1 MDGNRLMTFILVS
14 LPAMAGKKVETKS
27 VSLDEIPVA
36 ANNLEAG
43 KRRCAEPTG
52 WRTPMQQ
59 KKPHILK
66 RFYPYMGEKKA
77 LLPLALV
84 CSGVAAILN
93 VLPFVFIWMIIRSVV
108 LSQDDFSMHQ
118 IAPWASGAGLTAISG
133 VIMYFLALTLSH
145 LAAFRVEVGLQKIG
159 MEKILAMPLGFFD
172 GVESGKI
179 RKVVNDSAATTHSFL
194 AHQLP
199 DLAASVVTP
208 LTLLVMVLCVNW
220 QVGLISLV
228 PVVLGFLVFATMM
241 NRQGKKF
248 MKLYFDSLEEMSNEA
263 VEYVRGI
270 PVVKTFGQTVFSFT
284 RFYDSIVRYREYV
297 SQYTM
302 LWKYKM
308 SFFNVVLHT
317 TAFFLIPAALLLLAH
332 EANLALVVTDFIF
345 YLIIAPNFMTIIMK
359 SAYFRQN
366 AYIAQQAL
374 DRIDDLLDY
383 QPLAWNDA
391 QDDTISSHE
400 LEFTDVCFRYAGA
413 DKNAINGISFK
424 VSPGETVALVGPSGG
439 GKTTLARLGAR
450 FWDVDTGSVRIGG
463 ADVKDMSRKELMETV
478 SFVFQNTRLFSKS
491 IRENILMGNENASEE
506 ELQKAVQLSQSREII
521 ERLPQGLDTVMGKEG
536 TYLSGG
542 EQQRIS
548 LARAILKNAPIVLLD
563 EATAFA
569 DPENEQQIMRALG
582 ELGRGK
588 TTLMIAHRLTSVQN
602 ADKILVICEGKIA
615 EQGTHEELM
624 AVKGLY
630 ACMYTEYQESIGWE
644 LGSGQKTEQRPGQGT
659 EEGEAQ

>member
-1 MDGNRLMTFILVS
+1 MQN
-14 LPAMAGKKVETKS
+14 KKSYV
-27 VSLDEIPVA
+27 
-36 ANNLEAG
+36 
-43 KRRCAEPTG
+43 
-52 WRTPMQQ
+52 
-59 KKPHILK
+59 LK
-66 RFYPYMGEKKA
+66 RFFPYMGEKKV

-84 CSGVAAILN
+84 CSGLAAILN
-93 VLPFVFIWMIIRSVV
+93 TLPFVFIWLIIRSVL
-108 LSQDDFSMHQ
+108 LSPADFSMHQ
-118 IAPWASGAGLTAISG
+118 ITPLAWAVGITAIAG
-133 VIMYFLALTLSH
+133 IIIYFLALIFSH

-172 GVESGKI
+172 TTESGKI
-179 RKVVNDSAATTHSFL
+179 RKIVNDSAATTHSFL

-199 DLAASVVTP
+199 DLAASVLTP
-208 LTLLVMVLCVNW
+208 ITLLVMVLWINW
-220 QVGLISLV
+220 QVGLISLI

-241 NRQGKKF
+241 TRQGKKF

-284 RFYDSIVRYREYV
+284 RFYDSIIRYKDYV

-332 EANLALVVTDFIF
+332 GQNLALVLTDFIF
-345 YLIIAPNFMTIIMK
+345 YLIIAPNFMTVIMK
-359 SAYFRQN
+359 SAYFRQF
-366 AYIAQQAL
+366 AYIAEQAL

-383 QPLAWNDA
+383 RPLAWNDSG
-391 QDDTISSHE
+391 DGKISSHD
-400 LEFTDVCFRYAGA
+400 LEFTDVCFQYEGA
-413 DKNAINGISFK
+413 EKNAVNGISFK
-424 VSPGETVALVGPSGG
+424 VSQGETVALVGPSGS

-450 FWDVDTGSVRIGG
+450 FWDVNQGSIRIGG
-463 ADVKDMSRKELMETV
+463 VDVKDISQKELMANV

-491 IRENILMGNENASEE
+491 IRENILMGNENASEA
-506 ELQKAVQLSQSREII
+506 ELQKAVELSRSQEII
-521 ERLPQGLDTVMGKEG
+521 DRLPQGLDTVLGTEG

-548 LARAILKNAPIVLLD
+548 LARAMLKNAPIVLLD

-569 DPENEQQIMRALG
+569 DPENEEQIMQALS
-582 ELGRGK
+582 ELGKGK
-588 TTLMIAHRLTSVQN
+588 TTLMIAHRLTSVQH
-602 ADKILVICEGKIA
+602 ADRILVISEGKIA

-624 AVKGLY
+624 TQNGMY
-630 ACMYTEYQESIGWE
+630 ARMYTEYQESIAWE
-644 LGSGQKTEQRPGQGT
+644 LGSGQSTGD
-659 EEGEAQ
+659 A